1 MNIIV
6 ENRWFALADLALVTL
21 AGIGWALAP
30 QLGWWLLPLAIL
42 PWVLRLAAG
51 RFPFKRTY
59 FDLLLLIFAMTA
71 FMGVWAAYDRESA
84 LAKFWLLVAGILLF
98 YSLAGQPRD
107 NLWLIAG
114 LISAT
119 GVGVA
124 AFFLLTH
131 DWQGTPAKIGLIQQ
145 AAVWW
150 MGIKPNLVSGDIH
163 RNTAGGMMALSAPF
177 VVALGEFAWREK
189 RLLLSIWVVVAGLLL
204 AVGLLLTTSWGAWIA
219 LSAAFGLWLLWSL
232 SRKLAESMDRSAA
245 LIFSTAIILV
255 TILAVV
261 VVAITPGGV
270 LALTERLLG
279 PTNGATRLDLAESA
293 IYLMGDF
300 PFTGGGLASF
310 PGLYSHYILG
320 IPFYYYG
327 YSHNIFFDIAL
338 EQGVLGLVAFTLIYL
353 LCFWLLLRNLQN
365 SSQPTLILA
374 LIASLVVILVH
385 GLVDNILYYQWGAML
400 VFMIPGLV
408 IGIAQP
414 TPEQNQEDTQ
424 FQQQSRYRWRSL
436 GIGGTVMVAVI
447 LVILGI
453 TYRQTWQASWYAN
466 LGAIEMARIDL
477 ADFPSGQ
484 WKDEYTD
491 ALLQPVK
498 QNFLIALGH
507 NPNNRTANHR
517 LGLIAMQ
524 RSDFSS
530 AVSYLKSARQMDS
543 DHRGIIKSLG
553 YAYAWSGEFDQATP
567 LIAQILEA
575 RQELSNYIWWWQRQG
590 REDLAQNAN
599 NMLLALDSQTY

>member
-1 MNIIV
+1 MNLIV

-59 FDLLLLIFAMTA
+59 FDLLLLIFALTA

-98 YSLAGQPRD
+98 YSLAGPTKRQPV
-107 NLWLIAG
+107 AG
-114 LISAT
+114 CRIDKCNWCWGGS
-119 GVGVA
+119 
-124 AFFLLTH
+124 LLFAYSRLA
-131 DWQGTPAKIGLIQQ
+131 G
-145 AAVWW
+145 
-150 MGIKPNLVSGDIH
+150 KPSKNQPGCTRQLPGGWGSDQICSQVTSTD
-163 RNTAGGMMALSAPF
+163 NTAGGMMALSAPF

-385 GLVDNILYYQWGAML
+385 GLVDNIIYYQWGSLL
-400 VFMIPGLV
+400 VFMIPGFS
-408 IGIAQP
+408 A
-414 TPEQNQEDTQ
+414 
-424 FQQQSRYRWRSL
+424 R
-436 GIGGTVMVAVI
+436 
-447 LVILGI
+447 
-453 TYRQTWQASWYAN
+453 AS
-466 LGAIEMARIDL
+466 
-477 ADFPSGQ
+477 
-484 WKDEYTD
+484 
-491 ALLQPVK
+491 
-498 QNFLIALGH
+498 
-507 NPNNRTANHR
+507 HR
-517 LGLIAMQ
+517 LRLT
-524 RSDFSS
+524 
-530 AVSYLKSARQMDS
+530 
-543 DHRGIIKSLG
+543 HN
-553 YAYAWSGEFDQATP
+553 T
-567 LIAQILEA
+567 
-575 RQELSNYIWWWQRQG
+575 
-590 REDLAQNAN
+590 
-599 NMLLALDSQTY
+599 